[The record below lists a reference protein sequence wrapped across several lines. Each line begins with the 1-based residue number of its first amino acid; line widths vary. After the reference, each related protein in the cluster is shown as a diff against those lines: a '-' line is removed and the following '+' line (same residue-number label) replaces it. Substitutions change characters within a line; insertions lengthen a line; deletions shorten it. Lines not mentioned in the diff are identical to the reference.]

1 MMQAAIIDQQKLEA
15 FSMRAVADVAAGYTG
30 VMVSL
35 GHTLGLY
42 KALDGAGLMSS
53 KELARRSGCAERY
66 VREWLASQ
74 AAAGYVDFHE
84 MSGYYELSSAS
95 ATVPANAESVFF
107 LQHAWNGRVEML
119 SFDEDR

>member
-42 KALDGAGLMSS
+42 KALDGAGPMSS

-74 AAAGYVDFHE
+74 AAAGYVDYHA
-84 MSGYYELSSAS
+84 MSGSYELSTEHRSEEHTSELQSLMRISYA
-95 ATVPANAESVFF
+95 VF
-107 LQHAWNGRVEML
+107 
-119 SFDEDR
+119 